1 MPSRRRDPSK
11 PGVAGLTAAHLE
23 ALELGSLTLD
33 DIGRELGC
41 SKQALSKV
49 IKKRTAPK
57 STSPAKEPKPSTE
70 PATVDFS
77 TPEGIKETIDETSV
91 LLLYA
96 MRRDLG
102 RIVADE
108 RGQLGPRA
116 TKDMANALATIR
128 ADLID
133 SGILPVTG
141 ARRAIPAMIIQTM
154 TAEEEREIRAA
165 VEAETADRQQIGG
178 EESPQGLAGDR
189 PESGAPEIAPASQ
202 PETGSQYALGLRPD
216 VWKMLLRVGSP
227 EEFRTVLAAYG
238 EATGARMLRQ
248 IAEALGLPADR
259 QDSHAVLVDRIAVA
273 WPSVSTSVEK
283 ALEAVN

>member
-1 MPSRRRDPSK
+1 
-11 PGVAGLTAAHLE
+11 VAGLTADHLE
-23 ALELGSLTLD
+23 ALALGSLTLD

-41 SKQALSKV
+41 SKQALSKA

-57 STSPAKEPKPSTE
+57 STPTAAEPKPVAE
-70 PATVDFS
+70 PATIDFS
-77 TPEGIKETIDETSV
+77 TPEGIKEAIDETS
-91 LLLYA
+91 LALLYA
-96 MRRDLG
+96 MRRDMG

-108 RGQLGPRA
+108 RSQLGPRA

-128 ADLID
+128 ADLTD
-133 SGILPVTG
+133 AGILPVAG
-141 ARRAIPAMIIQTM
+141 ARRTIPALIIQTM
-154 TAEEEREIRAA
+154 TEEEEREIRAA
-165 VEAETADRQQIGG
+165 IEAETTDRQQIGG
-178 EESPQGLAGDR
+178 EESPQGLAESQ
-189 PESGAPEIAPASQ
+189 PENGAAEIAPASQ
-202 PETGSQYALGLRPD
+202 PETPPQYALGLRPD

-273 WPSVSTSVEK
+273 WPSVSSSVEK
-283 ALEAVN
+283 ALEAAN